1 MQAYDVIM
9 LVVLAATT
17 FLGFRKGLA
26 WQIASLG
33 AIFFSYFVAMHFR
46 DLVATRLHTDPPWN
60 RFLAMLILYLG
71 TSLAIWILFQ
81 LVRGFIDRA
90 KLKEFDQQLGAIFGL
105 VKGAAL
111 CVVITFFAVTL
122 LGEGFRKQVI
132 ESRSGLYIARLLDR
146 ADTVM
151 PTGIH
156 DFLDPYLRE
165 LDERLETPIRD
176 PAAPPGDEFPDWDQF
191 LESSAGSFYE
201 RGGSDTGRPATTAD
215 PYYAGAAE
223 GAGEAPQRATVP
235 RRPRIDPAYQR

>member
-9 LVVLAATT
+9 LIVLAATT

-26 WQIASLG
+26 WQIASLA
-33 AIFFSYFVAMHFR
+33 AIFFSYFVAMQFR
-46 DLVATRLHTDPPWN
+46 DVVAAYLRTDPPWN
-60 RFLAMLILYLG
+60 RFLAMLILYLV

-105 VKGAAL
+105 LKGGAL

-122 LGEGFRKQVI
+122 LGEGFRQQVI

-156 DFLDPYLRE
+156 DFLDPYLLE
-165 LDERLETPIRD
+165 LDERLEAPAHD
-176 PAAPPGDEFPDWDQF
+176 PAGPMGDEFPDWDQF
-191 LESSAGSFYE
+191 FESP
-201 RGGSDTGRPATTAD
+201 GGSWYDRDGFDEAPPPTTAD
-215 PYYAGAAE
+215 PYYAGSGE
-223 GAGEAPQRATVP
+223 GAGEAPQRANAP
-235 RRPRIDPAYQR
+235 RRPMIDPAYQR